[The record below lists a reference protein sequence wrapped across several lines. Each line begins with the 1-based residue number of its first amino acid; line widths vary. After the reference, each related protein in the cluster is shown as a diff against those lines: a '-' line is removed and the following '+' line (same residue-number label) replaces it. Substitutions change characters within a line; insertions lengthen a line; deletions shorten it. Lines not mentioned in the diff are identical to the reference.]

1 MGLMKRWATFTLL
14 LWIATI
20 ILVVA
25 SVGVGRSR
33 SAPDAFSTPHI
44 GLCNNIPCVQDV
56 VPGVTTWDDATARF
70 ASITG
75 SILTSGRLALGTS
88 GLIQT
93 TFNSDARGDKVDTIN
108 VSFAVPSLTLGTL
121 FTQFGMPCK
130 VRTYASGGVQVIYPR
145 LTANLDMVADV
156 SHSVARLSSDVV
168 INEMNFPAETNTC
181 SLEVADPANL
191 YHDQLWRGFV
201 ALDDYQN

>member
-1 MGLMKRWATFTLL
+1 MGLMKRWTIFTLL

-25 SVGVGRSR
+25 SIGVRRSR

-44 GLCNNIPCVQDV
+44 GLCNNIPSLQDV
-56 VPGVTTWDDATARF
+56 VPGMNTWDDTTARF

-93 TFNSDARGDKVDTIN
+93 ILNSDAR
-108 VSFAVPSLTLGTL
+108 
-121 FTQFGMPCK
+121 
-130 VRTYASGGVQVIYPR
+130 
-145 LTANLDMVADV
+145 
-156 SHSVARLSSDVV
+156 
-168 INEMNFPAETNTC
+168 
-181 SLEVADPANL
+181 
-191 YHDQLWRGFV
+191 W
-201 ALDDYQN
+201 